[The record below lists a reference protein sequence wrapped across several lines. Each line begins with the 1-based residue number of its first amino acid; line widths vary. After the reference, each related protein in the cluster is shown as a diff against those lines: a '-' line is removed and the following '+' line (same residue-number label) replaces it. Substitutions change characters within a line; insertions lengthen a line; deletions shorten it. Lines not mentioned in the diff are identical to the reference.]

1 MNTSN
6 NQNNATSNLVSFAGT
21 ALAASYLPVFISP
34 VVQKGPVAIT
44 LSNGLSIT
52 AKYYNSAT
60 VDIIAPIIS
69 KSFLQLV
76 YQYIKSLISSLT
88 NEQKLNDIRV
98 QFNGFVEQSKKN
110 FELYEEL
117 HESALNDMV
126 NDIDTINRQ
135 KTLMKDYLLQK
146 LFKKLQKMGIESSF
160 SDFNVEHIDLRDFP
174 INENYNLVQC
184 ENLSSIN
191 EAKSALD
198 DIIALANIIYP
209 YRLIFLRLQND
220 KEIKKIENRL
230 KELEK
235 KESYNTAQMN
245 SDMALLGEFEFALRN
260 ISCIYKDVMNTLMPI
275 MEKLLTDL
283 AFKYNNDMSAMPSV
297 KVEAIRRIK
306 DILKD
311 LSEVIIVPQKS
322 TIIKMKEEVVKYSN
336 KLSEQ
341 HYALKVEM
349 LKVWDKS
356 A

>member
-21 ALAASYLPVFISP
+21 VLAASYLPVFISP
-34 VVQKGPVAIT
+34 VAQKEQGAIT

-76 YQYIKSLISSLT
+76 FQYVKSLFSSFT
-88 NEQKLNDIRV
+88 KEQKLNEIREE
-98 QFNGFVEQSKKN
+98 FNCFIEKSKNN
-110 FELYEEL
+110 FECYEEL

-160 SDFNVEHIDLRDFP
+160 SDFTVEHIDLRDFP
-174 INENYNLVQC
+174 INENYNLVKC
-184 ENLSSIN
+184 ESISSIK
-191 EAKSALD
+191 EAKSTSVNILE
-198 DIIALANIIYP
+198 LVNIIDPCY
-209 YRLIFLRLQND
+209 YIFSRIKND
-220 KEIKKIENRL
+220 NEIKEIENRL

-245 SDMALLGEFEFALRN
+245 SDLALLGEFECALGN
-260 ISCIYKDVMNTLMPI
+260 ISRIYKDVMDTLMPI
-275 MEKLLTDL
+275 MEDLLTDL
-283 AFKYNNDMSAMPSV
+283 AFKYNNNLSVMPSV
-297 KVEAIRRIK
+297 KVEAIRKIK

-311 LSEVIIVPQKS
+311 LSEVVIVPQKS

-349 LKVWDKS
+349 LKAVG
-356 A
+356 

>member
-1 MNTSN
+1 MNISN
-6 NQNNATSNLVSFAGT
+6 NQNNVPTNLVSFAGT
-21 ALAASYLPVFISP
+21 VLAASYLPVFISP
-34 VVQKGPVAIT
+34 VALKEQGAIT

-52 AKYYNSAT
+52 AKYYKSAT

-76 YQYIKSLISSLT
+76 FQYAKSLISSFT
-88 NEQKLNDIRV
+88 KEQKLNKIRED
-98 QFNGFVEQSKKN
+98 FNCFIEKSKNN
-110 FELYEEL
+110 FECYEDL

-191 EAKSALD
+191 EAKSTLD
-198 DIIALANIIYP
+198 DIIALVNIINP
-209 YRLIFLRLQND
+209 YFYIFSRFHNN

-245 SDMALLGEFEFALRN
+245 SDMALLREFECALRN

-311 LSEVIIVPQKS
+311 LSEVIIVPQKT
-322 TIIKMKEEVVKYSN
+322 TIIKMEEEVVNYSN
-336 KLSEQ
+336 EPT
-341 HYALKVEM
+341 LKSGIFEIQSD
-349 LKVWDKS
+349 LYGYS
-356 A
+356 G

>member
-6 NQNNATSNLVSFAGT
+6 NQNNTTSNLVSFAGT

-34 VVQKGPVAIT
+34 VVQKGPGAIT
-44 LSNGLSIT
+44 LSNGLSII
-52 AKYYNSAT
+52 ANYYCSET
-60 VDIIAPIIS
+60 LDINAPIIS

-76 YQYIKSLISSLT
+76 FQYVKSLISSFT
-88 NEQKLNDIRV
+88 KEQKLNEIREE
-98 QFNGFVEQSKKN
+98 FNCFIEKSKNN
-110 FELYEEL
+110 FECYEEL

-126 NDIDTINRQ
+126 KDIDTINRQ

-146 LFKKLQKMGIESSF
+146 LFKKLQEMGIESSF

-191 EAKSALD
+191 EAKSTLD
-198 DIIALANIIYP
+198 DIIALVNIINP
-209 YRLIFLRLQND
+209 YFYILSRFHNN

-245 SDMALLGEFEFALRN
+245 SDMALLGEFECALRN

-275 MEKLLTDL
+275 MEDLLADL
-283 AFKYNNDMSAMPSV
+283 AFKYNNNLSVMPSV
-297 KVEAIRRIK
+297 KVEAIRKIK

-311 LSEVIIVPQKS
+311 LSEVVIVSQKS

-349 LKVWDKS
+349 LKVVG
-356 A
+356 

>member
-1 MNTSN
+1 MNTTN
-6 NQNNATSNLVSFAGT
+6 NQNNVPSNLLSFEGT
-21 ALAASYLPVFISP
+21 VLAASYLPVFISP
-34 VVQKGPVAIT
+34 VAQKEQGAIT

-76 YQYIKSLISSLT
+76 FQYVKSLISSFT
-88 NEQKLNDIRV
+88 KEQKLNEIREE
-98 QFNGFVEQSKKN
+98 FNGFIEKSKKN
-110 FELYEEL
+110 FECYEEL

-135 KTLMKDYLLQK
+135 KTLMKDYLLKK
-146 LFKKLQKMGIESSF
+146 LFKKLLEMGIESSF
-160 SDFNVEHIDLRDFP
+160 SDFTVEHIDLRDFP

-191 EAKSALD
+191 EAKSTLD
-198 DIIALANIIYP
+198 DIIALVNIINP
-209 YRLIFLRLQND
+209 YFYIFSRLHNN

-235 KESYNTAQMN
+235 KENYNTAQMN
-245 SDMALLGEFEFALRN
+245 SDMALLGEFECALRN

-322 TIIKMKEEVVKYSN
+322 TIIKMEEEVVNYSN

-349 LKVWDKS
+349 LKAVG
-356 A
+356 